1 MYSHQNLDKNNT
13 IVYNGYMHH
22 LETPS
27 MMPLDGVHPAANN
40 TLRPGDVISGYQ
52 IKRRLGR
59 GGSAEVMVAVHQETR
74 EPVAFK
80 VSLDPEKN
88 PFILNEIVAYNK
100 VRGIGYVALMEGHGM
115 LGDRAFIATR
125 LQENGTMA
133 DIVRCDIDC
142 DTPPQT
148 DAAMC
153 RRLRLFDNY
162 ATGISMAH
170 SIAGV
175 IHGDIKLNNL
185 GVDLCETG
193 RLFDFG
199 LACKTDSP
207 PQPNFIRGAR
217 GVNVPPEGYLG
228 EISPASDVWALGAA
242 AYHAFTLAAPFT
254 TPPGESLLTH
264 RKETLAGIDVKPRVL
279 NPAIPTSVDDAITA
293 ALAPVPDDRPHIIE
307 LQSAFA
313 DAY

>member
-22 LETPS
+22 LETHS

-88 PFILNEIVAYNK
+88 PFILNEIVAYDK

-133 DIVRCDIDC
+133 DIVRRDIDC

-148 DAAMC
+148 DAAMG
-153 RRLRLFDNY
+153 RRLRIFENY
-162 ATGISMAH
+162 AAGISMTH
-170 SIAGV
+170 KVAGV
-175 IHGDIKLNNL
+175 IHGDIKLRNL
-185 GVDLCETG
+185 GIDLCETG

-199 LACKTDSP
+199 SACTIDP
-207 PQPNFIRGAR
+207 RPHPNTIRGTR
-217 GVNVPPEGYLG
+217 GVNIPPEGYLG
-228 EISPASDVWALGAA
+228 EVSPASDVWALGAT
-242 AYHAFTLAAPFT
+242 AYRAFTLAPPFT
-254 TPPGESLLTH
+254 TPPGESLLAY
-264 RKETLAGIDVKPRVL
+264 RKETCAGIDVKPRVL

-293 ALAPVPDDRPHIIE
+293 ALAPVPDDRPDITE
-307 LQSAFA
+307 LYSAFA
-313 DAY
+313 NAR